1 MAIIENTKQKKFK
14 KRSST
19 LHAGVAKSDITTDEP
34 GVVVNDPLYAKVLI
48 LNDGKIPVVIITMD
62 VTAIGGRKISDG
74 ALPDVGEDFLPN
86 LRGRIEREL
95 QIPGCNVLV
104 NASHTHP
111 PGQMLCSDEEQVER
125 TFDAVRRAVENM
137 MPVHIGFGKGREER
151 ISMNRTL
158 RLKDG
163 KHWTIRHS
171 IPSPPDDVIENAG
184 PIDHEIGII
193 RVDHLDGTPLAVVY
207 NFACH
212 LLFGDYLGH
221 ITANIPDY
229 ASKVIESNLGN
240 GAMALF
246 LQGAAGDVCDT
257 TFKEFNRPRDVAQL
271 GSALG
276 QSTLNAWRKIKT
288 DDATLKVISE
298 TVKLPRRTD
307 INERVAELRQEQN
320 ALLAS
325 LRFTSLNFESFLPL
339 YLKSERNLSCL
350 SSVSPQGDHQD
361 ELSPNKAMATFNQ
374 KNIGK
379 YLRNIRAMENLSKI
393 EDDIA
398 TLRKHQKLN
407 EQSGEDT
414 IDAEVMGIRIGNGIL
429 ISSPAETLVEIGM
442 NIKKSSSF
450 SNTFVLGYTN
460 GYLHYGCPA
469 SYYNKGGYEVTEC
482 LLAPEWQDI
491 YEKKVTEIIN
501 KLESV

>member
-221 ITANIPDY
+221 ITANIP
-229 ASKVIESNLGN
+229 
-240 GAMALF
+240 
-246 LQGAAGDVCDT
+246 
-257 TFKEFNRPRDVAQL
+257 
-271 GSALG
+271 
-276 QSTLNAWRKIKT
+276 
-288 DDATLKVISE
+288 
-298 TVKLPRRTD
+298 
-307 INERVAELRQEQN
+307 
-320 ALLAS
+320 
-325 LRFTSLNFESFLPL
+325 
-339 YLKSERNLSCL
+339 
-350 SSVSPQGDHQD
+350 
-361 ELSPNKAMATFNQ
+361 
-374 KNIGK
+374 
-379 YLRNIRAMENLSKI
+379 
-393 EDDIA
+393 
-398 TLRKHQKLN
+398 
-407 EQSGEDT
+407 
-414 IDAEVMGIRIGNGIL
+414 
-429 ISSPAETLVEIGM
+429 
-442 NIKKSSSF
+442 
-450 SNTFVLGYTN
+450 
-460 GYLHYGCPA
+460 
-469 SYYNKGGYEVTEC
+469 
-482 LLAPEWQDI
+482 
-491 YEKKVTEIIN
+491 
-501 KLESV
+501 